1 MNDIERCIS
10 LFENKA
16 KLVALLA
23 PSFPVVYS
31 YPQIVA
37 RLKKLGFTAV
47 LEVSAGAVKTN
58 EQVAALLK
66 KNPTARYISSPC
78 AGFVRMVRKSYPQLV
93 PFLAFAAD
101 SPMIATARIAKE
113 KYPDCQPVFIGPCFA
128 KKLEGSEDYPDLNL
142 LILTYKELDA
152 VFDHFKI
159 KDDVDASGAT
169 FDIAAA
175 GTRIYPMDG
184 GLTITSG
191 IKGILKDEE
200 IRIISGYKQIPAV
213 LEEFQ
218 RNPKIRFVD
227 VLFCE
232 GGCINGPGII
242 STLSLDE
249 RKKRIADYQK
259 SMDAGH
265 S

>member
-10 LFENKA
+10 LFERKA

-23 PSFPVVYS
+23 PSFPVAYA
-31 YPQIVA
+31 YPLIVA
-37 RLKKLGFTAV
+37 RLKKLGFMAV

-58 EQVAALLK
+58 EQVIALLK
-66 KNPTARYISSPC
+66 KNPHARFISSPC
-78 AGFVRMVRKSYPQLV
+78 AGFVRMVRKDFPQLV

-128 KKLEGSEDYPDLNL
+128 KKLEATEDYPDLNIL
-142 LILTYKELDA
+142 VLTYRELDA
-152 VFDHFKI
+152 VFERFKI
-159 KDDVDASGAT
+159 GEGIDATGAA

-175 GTRIYPMDG
+175 KTRTYPFDG
-184 GLTITSG
+184 GLTQTSG
-191 IKGILKDEE
+191 LKGLLKDEE
-200 IRIISGYKQIPAV
+200 IRIISGYKRLPAV

-227 VLFCE
+227 VLFCD

-242 STLSLDE
+242 STLSLEE
-249 RKKRIADYQK
+249 RKKKVLDFAD
-259 SMDAGH
+259 G
-265 S
+265 